1 MNIRKNLIKILLGA
15 VVLLSAASVGNAQ
28 SSRFIDALK
37 YYQQNDNQNAVQLL
51 KEEIAANPNNDAAYY
66 YIALTLTDDPNSI
79 NECEYYF
86 KKALEKDP
94 NNYWYKYSLAIFYAR
109 TERIE
114 LTTLLLEELM
124 AEYPKKSDLYFTVVN
139 AYLSQSDIEK
149 ALATLDKIETINGK
163 NELIGL
169 TKFDLL
175 LQKDP
180 QNEKGAFAFLEEFY
194 QDCKTPR
201 IATNLADYYSRSYN
215 DSTALYFYNQA
226 IELNPDY
233 TPAYYGKAH
242 VYQALRQ
249 YDKYFENIAQF
260 IKDPNI
266 KAEAKVE
273 YFGNM
278 MQAPQFVRA
287 FSEEIDTLVFDMHDI
302 HPKDSA
308 ATSFVGL
315 YYYQTGREDQA
326 VETFRKNVEL
336 FPESKGIAS
345 DYTLV
350 LYYTQRWEELIHAAT
365 NILTKE
371 PSNTNF
377 LQLRAIA
384 SMQLEQYEEA
394 ITDYLQMLK
403 IAPKDSAVVVS
414 SNSALGDL
422 YHITNQ
428 SKKAYQHYEKVL
440 KRVPNYAPVLN
451 NYAYYL
457 SEEGKKLKKAR
468 EMSQKT
474 VQQEPDNP
482 TYLDTY
488 AWILHLLGQDV
499 EAKALFKHAMLYG
512 GKESAVILDHYAE
525 VLFALKEYDL
535 AFIYWNQAKGL
546 DATLGIDEK
555 IKQRKGEIGR

>member
-1 MNIRKNLIKILLGA
+1 MNIRKSIVKALL
-15 VVLLSAASVGNAQ
+15 VAASFLGFATAVNAQ
-28 SSRFIDALK
+28 SDKYIDALK
-37 YYQQNDNQNAVQLL
+37 YYQLEEYSSAIELL
-51 KEEIAANPNNDAAYY
+51 REEISSNPGNDAAYY
-66 YIALTLTDDPNSI
+66 YMALCLADDPKAVK
-79 NECEYYF
+79 ECEDYF
-86 KKALEKDP
+86 KKALEKAPD
-94 NNYWYKYSLAIFYAR
+94 NYWYKHTLALFYAQ
-109 TERIE
+109 TDRIE
-114 LTTLLLEELM
+114 LTTVLLEELI
-124 AEYPKKSDLYFTVVN
+124 AEYPKKSDLYFDAVN
-139 AYLSQSDIEK
+139 AYLNQKDVDK

-175 LQKDP
+175 LKKDP
-180 QNEKGAFAFLEEFY
+180 QNEVGAFAFLEEYY

-201 IATNLADYYSRSYN
+201 IAATLGDYYVRSYN
-215 DSTALYFYNQA
+215 DTTALNYYSQA
-226 IELNPDY
+226 LELAPDY

-242 VYQALRQ
+242 IYQALRQ
-249 YDKYFENIAQF
+249 YDKYFENIAPF

-266 KAEAKVE
+266 KAQAKVE
-273 YFGNM
+273 YLSSL

-287 FSEEIDTLVFDMHDI
+287 FNEEIDTLMIDMHTL
-302 HPKDSA
+302 HQKDS
-308 ATSFVGL
+308 TVNSFIGL
-315 YYYQTGREDQA
+315 YYYQTAREDLA
-326 VETFRKNVEL
+326 VETFKKNMDL
-336 FPESKGIAS
+336 YPESLSIAS
-345 DYTLV
+345 DYSTI
-350 LYYTQRWEELIHAAT
+350 LYYSQRWEELAESAT
-365 NILTKE
+365 KALEKYPKNL
-371 PSNTNF
+371 NF

-384 SMQLEQYEEA
+384 NMQMEQYEGA
-394 ITDYLQMLK
+394 IEDYLSMLK

-422 YHITNQ
+422 YHLTNQ

-440 KRVPNYAPVLN
+440 KRVPDYAPVLN

-512 GKESAVILDHYAE
+512 GKESAVILDHYAD

-535 AFIYWNQAKGL
+535 AFIYWNQAKAL

-555 IKQRKGEIGR
+555 VKQKKAEIGR